1 MALIRA
7 NLDPTSRD
15 LAWFSVVPLVFFGIL
30 GAVLRFQ
37 FESPETS
44 VVLWVV
50 GFLISGI
57 YCSARALR
65 RPIYI
70 LWMRAVAPIGW
81 TIWNVSMVVTFF
93 LILTPIGIVM
103 RILGRDPL
111 QRDPDHDSTTY
122 WIEQKS
128 SNELSSYF
136 EQF

>member
-7 NLDPTSRD
+7 NLNPTSRD
-15 LAWFSVVPLVFFGIL
+15 LAWFSLVPLVFFGIL

-37 FESPETS
+37 FESPKTS

-50 GFLISGI
+50 GFLITGI

-70 LWMRAVAPIGW
+70 LWMRAVSPIGW

-93 LILTPIGIVM
+93 LVLTPIGIVL

-111 QRDPDHDSTTY
+111 QREPDPDSTTY

-128 SNELSSYF
+128 SNELSGYF